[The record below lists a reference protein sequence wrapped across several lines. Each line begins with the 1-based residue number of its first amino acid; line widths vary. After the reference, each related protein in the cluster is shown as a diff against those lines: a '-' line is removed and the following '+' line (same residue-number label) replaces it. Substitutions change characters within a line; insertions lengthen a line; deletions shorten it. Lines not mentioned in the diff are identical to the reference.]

1 MVQPLREQLDEFT
14 AAIPGVV
21 FQFVV
26 SLDGEWA
33 FQYVSPGV
41 EALFALTP
49 DEVYASHGAL
59 CDCIVA
65 EDRAAYQASVE
76 DAGRRQQLWMHE
88 FRIVSRRGEQR
99 WVRAQAS
106 PTRQADGSVL
116 WHGVLIDISGGKLAQ
131 AALQD
136 SEMRFRELLDSIP
149 SVAVQGYSEDG
160 TTNYW
165 NLASEKLYGYTAEE
179 AIGRN
184 LLDLI
189 VPPELHAE
197 VLAAIREMFATGQ
210 PIPPGELSLL
220 RKDGSRIKV
229 LSSHA
234 YVHVP
239 GHAPEMFCVD
249 VDLTASKLAE
259 LKLQESE
266 RRFSLFMDNLPA
278 AAFIKDHDGRVL
290 FINRYLA
297 DILGARDW
305 QGKTTLDLVPPG
317 LAEAMIADDQRAM
330 AAGHQQSEEQVPG
343 SDGESRIYQTYKF
356 RIDRQ
361 EAAPL
366 LGGISLDV
374 TERKRLEA
382 QISELAFHDPLTNLP
397 NRRLLFDRLS
407 LAMAAA
413 RRSGGKVALMLVDLD
428 GFKSVN
434 DRHGHDVGD
443 LLLLEVARRL
453 LACVRETDT
462 VARLGGDEF
471 VVLLGELDPD
481 PAISAEQAQLVAQK
495 ILAAGAASYVLQA
508 VRAEGGPIECQCPV
522 SIGVAFVDGEH
533 VREGDILRRADMAM
547 YRAKASGRN
556 AICFAPR
563 DLPAAGAQ
571 P

>member
-26 SLDGEWA
+26 RSDGDSA
-33 FQYVSPGV
+33 FHYVSPGV
-41 EALFALTP
+41 EALFALDP
-49 DEVYASHGAL
+49 QAFYASRTAL
-59 CDCIVA
+59 SDCVVA
-65 EDRAAYQASVE
+65 EDRAAYHASLE
-76 DAGRRQQLWMHE
+76 EAGRTRQLWMHE
-88 FRIVSRRGEQR
+88 FRIVSRRGEER

-106 PTRQADGSVL
+106 PTLQADGSVL

-136 SEMRFRELLDSIP
+136 SEMRFRELLNSIP
-149 SVAVQGYSEDG
+149 SVAVQGYTEDG

-179 AIGRN
+179 AIGSN

-189 VPPELHAE
+189 IPPEMHVE
-197 VLAAIREMFATGQ
+197 VRAAIREMFATGQ

-297 DILGARDW
+297 DIFGVRDW
-305 QGKTTLDLVPPG
+305 QGKSTRDLVPPG
-317 LAEAMIADDQRAM
+317 LADAMIADDQRAM
-330 AAGHQQSEEQVPG
+330 AAGYQQSEETVPG
-343 SDGESRIYQTYKF
+343 SDAQPRIYQTYKF

-366 LGGISLDV
+366 LGGIALDI

-397 NRRLLFDRLS
+397 NRRLLFDRLG

-413 RRSGGKVALMLVDLD
+413 RRSGGTLALMLVDLD
-428 GFKSVN
+428 GFKAIN
-434 DRHGHDVGD
+434 DTHGHDVGD

-453 LACVRETDT
+453 SACVRETDT

-471 VVLLGELDPD
+471 VVLLGELDPC
-481 PAISAEQAQLVAQK
+481 AATATAQAHSVAQK
-495 ILAAGAASYVLQA
+495 ILDAAAMSYVLRPAPADGRQ
-508 VRAEGGPIECQCPV
+508 IECQCTV

-563 DLPAAGAQ
+563 DLPAAD
-571 P
+571 PLP